1 MNFSKLQTKI
11 YNIFSKT
18 IAIAEKDTL
27 MIFRFKYGVILSFI
41 TPLISILIP
50 VIVFGKVFEYTSNF
64 GSWTPANYLLFIFT
78 GYCILLLRRMMQTI
92 PANLKQEKFWK
103 TLPAL
108 IIAPFNRYY
117 LLFGAFL
124 SEFIMFLIPFI
135 SFLVILLIF
144 FPISIFTLIT
154 IILAFIAISIVFAG
168 IGLMLGVFVITNE
181 NIWGVLKLVISLVLW
196 VSCITYPFELFPD
209 VIQNI
214 INLNPIYYVI
224 DTIRLLWLEDSLI
237 LTLGLHPFHIL
248 ILISS
253 TIIFPVL
260 GVYIFNF
267 TYKKLGITGY

>member
-11 YNIFSKT
+11 YNIFSKI

-27 MIFRFKYGVILSFI
+27 MLFRFKYGVILSFI

-50 VIVFGKVFEYTSNF
+50 IIVFGKVFEYTSNF
-64 GSWTPANYLLFIFT
+64 GSWTPENYMLFIFT

-92 PANLKQEKFWK
+92 PTNLRQEKFWK

-108 IIAPFNRYY
+108 MIAPFNRYY

-154 IILAFIAISIVFAG
+154 IILSFIAISIVFAG
-168 IGLMLGVFVITNE
+168 LGLILGVFVITNE
-181 NIWGVLKLVISLVLW
+181 NIWGVLKVVISLVLW
-196 VSCITYPFELFPD
+196 VSCITYPFELFPE

-224 DTIRLLWLEDSLI
+224 DTIRLLWLENNLI
-237 LTLGLHPFHIL
+237 LTLCLHPFHIF
-248 ILISS
+248 ILIAS

>member
-27 MIFRFKYGVILSFI
+27 MLFRFKYGVILSFI

-64 GSWTPANYLLFIFT
+64 GSWTPENYMLFIFT
-78 GYCILLLRRMMQTI
+78 GYCILLLRRMIQII
-92 PANLKQEKFWK
+92 PANLRREKFWK

-108 IIAPFNRYY
+108 MIAPFNRYY

-135 SFLVILLIF
+135 SFLVILLIL

-168 IGLMLGVFVITNE
+168 IGLILGVFVITNE
-181 NIWGVLKLVISLVLW
+181 NIWGVLKVVISLVLW
-196 VSCITYPFELFPD
+196 VSCITYPFELFPE
-209 VIQNI
+209 VVQNI

-224 DTIRLLWLEDSLI
+224 DTVRLLWLENNLI
-237 LTLGLHPFHIL
+237 LTLCLHPFHFL

>member
-27 MIFRFKYGVILSFI
+27 MLFRFKYGVILSFI

-50 VIVFGKVFEYTSNF
+50 IIVFGKVFEYTSNF
-64 GSWTPANYLLFIFT
+64 GSWIPENYMLFIFT
-78 GYCILLLRRMMQTI
+78 GYCILILRRMMQTI
-92 PANLKQEKFWK
+92 PTNLRQEKFWK

-108 IIAPFNRYY
+108 MIAPFNRYY

-135 SFLVILLIF
+135 LFLVILLIF
-144 FPISIFTLIT
+144 FPISIFTLLT
-154 IILAFIAISIVFAG
+154 IILSFIAISLVFAG
-168 IGLMLGVFVITNE
+168 IGLILGVFVITNE
-181 NIWGVLKLVISLVLW
+181 NIWGVLKVVISLVLW
-196 VSCITYPFELFPD
+196 ISCITYPFELFPE

-224 DTIRLLWLEDSLI
+224 DTIRLLWLEDNLI
-237 LTLGLHPFHIL
+237 LTLSLHPFHIF
-248 ILISS
+248 ILIAS

>member
-1 MNFSKLQTKI
+1 ML
-11 YNIFSKT
+11 
-18 IAIAEKDTL
+18 
-27 MIFRFKYGVILSFI
+27 FRFKYGVILSFI

-50 VIVFGKVFEYTSNF
+50 IIVFGKVFEYTSNF
-64 GSWTPANYLLFIFT
+64 GSWIPENYMLFIFT
-78 GYCILLLRRMMQTI
+78 GYCILILRRMMQTI
-92 PANLKQEKFWK
+92 PTNLRQEKFWK

-108 IIAPFNRYY
+108 MIAPFNRYY

-135 SFLVILLIF
+135 LFLVILLIF
-144 FPISIFTLIT
+144 FPISIFTLLT
-154 IILAFIAISIVFAG
+154 IILSFIAISLVFAG
-168 IGLMLGVFVITNE
+168 IGLILGVFVITNE
-181 NIWGVLKLVISLVLW
+181 NIWGVLKVVISLVLW
-196 VSCITYPFELFPD
+196 ISCITYPFELFPE

-224 DTIRLLWLEDSLI
+224 DTIRLLWLEDNLI
-237 LTLGLHPFHIL
+237 LTLSLHPFHIF
-248 ILISS
+248 ILIAS